1 MTIHDRRTTLTAEA
15 LIGVGKRAKHSL
27 DTPGLTDL
35 SYRLVVFSATFQDI
49 ESLLPRARKQLGGGA
64 SNDVVHRVVRHNPDS
79 LWSIARRERYAAGD
93 AAAEGF
99 LAFLMLNEEG
109 VDQLLAGQLDA
120 TNPPLSV
127 LTKQNEK
134 PSAIYVWAVYAPGH
148 IAAGVPLALE
158 KTWTPLYRGAPLLAR
173 AATVEGYRMLEDF
186 GFRQGAKFKGRFAP
200 QFHIYPRGP
209 SIKETRAVYDDYL
222 GTEDDD
228 GVSITVVR
236 TIEDFMRVVSIRGAT
251 YIAEQDCPYDE
262 EFDGNDFCASHLL
275 SYVGKEPAG
284 CLRIRYFADFAKLE
298 RLAVR
303 HEFRKLRIG
312 TRLMH
317 AGVEL
322 CRSKGYRRVYG
333 HAQKDLLGYYVNM
346 GWRQLEGSSEFYFS
360 DYPYVEIVINP
371 DPNPYAIRMGMDP
384 YVMVRPEG
392 RWDRPGIL
400 DRSAERSKQAT
411 RGKKRS

>member
-1 MTIHDRRTTLTAEA
+1 MTIHDRRTTRTAEA
-15 LIGVGKRAKHSL
+15 LIDVGRRAKHSL
-27 DTPGLTDL
+27 DTPGLTNL
-35 SYRLVVFSATFQDI
+35 SHRLVVFSATFQDI
-49 ESLLPRARKQLGGGA
+49 ETLLPRARKELGGGA
-64 SNDVVHRVVRHNPDS
+64 SNDVVHRVVRRNPDS
-79 LWSIARRERYAAGD
+79 LWSIARHERHAAGD

-109 VDQLLAGQLDA
+109 ADQLLSGQLDA

-127 LTKQNEK
+127 LTKQHEK
-134 PSAIYVWAVYAPGH
+134 PAAIYVWAVYAPGH

-173 AATVEGYRMLEDF
+173 AVTVAGYRMLEDF
-186 GFRQGAKFKGRFAP
+186 GFRRGAKFKGTFAP

-209 SIKETRAVYDDYL
+209 SIKEMRAVYDDYL

-333 HAQKDLLGYYVNM
+333 HAQKDLLGYYVSM

-360 DYPYVEIVINP
+360 DYPYVEIVIDP
-371 DPNPYAIRMGMDP
+371 DPNPHAIRMGMDP
-384 YVMVRPEG
+384 YVLVRPEG

-400 DRSAERSKQAT
+400 DRSAERSKQAAK
-411 RGKKRS
+411 GKKRS